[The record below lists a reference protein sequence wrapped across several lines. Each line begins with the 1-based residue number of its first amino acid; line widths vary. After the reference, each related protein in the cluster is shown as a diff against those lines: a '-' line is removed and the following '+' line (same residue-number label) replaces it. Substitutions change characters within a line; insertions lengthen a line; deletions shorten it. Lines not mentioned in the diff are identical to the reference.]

1 MRIKLKDIKKI
12 QFYTLLQH
20 LTVSKFSVI
29 IPILKKN
36 IILVILLNRKL
47 MKRSYIGRKMN
58 KFSITLRGPK
68 QNICLTG

>member
-20 LTVSKFSVI
+20 LTVSKI
-29 IPILKKN
+29 QCYHPNTKKN
-36 IILVILLNRKL
+36 IRLVILLNRKL